1 MPKLGVQ
8 NIKTVYLPSTKDA
21 ATPED
26 KAWVK
31 LNMSA
36 TINDVDGI
44 TSYENEV
51 DQSAYALS
59 QLITEWNLTNEADEN
74 IAEISIE
81 NVRKLPLQDFNYLGL
96 LLRGQLSTQAEGVP
110 TPLKESSS
118 ST

>member
-8 NIKTVYLPSTKDA
+8 NIQTVYLPSTKEA
-21 ATPED
+21 TTPED

-36 TINDVDGI
+36 TIEDVNQI
-44 TSYENEV
+44 TSFESEV

-59 QLITEWNLTNEADEN
+59 QLITEWNMQNVADDN
-74 IAEISIE
+74 VAEINLE
-81 NVRKLPLQDFNYLGL
+81 NVKKLPLQDFNYLGL
-96 LLRGQLSTQAEGVP
+96 MLRGTLGSQAEGVP